1 MDKCRECGAPAL
13 FIVWGCC
20 DYYNVLMCI
29 DCADLAL
36 VEDWGAAT
44 PSCDPTTVESLADI
58 AARRANR
65 P

>member
-1 MDKCRECGAPAL
+1 MTNCTECSAPAL

-20 DYYNVLMCI
+20 EYYNVPMCME
-29 DCADLAL
+29 CADLAL

-44 PSCDPTTVESLADI
+44 TSCEPTTVESIADI
-58 AARRANR
+58 EARRVNR